1 MIANFLKKLVGD
13 KNLKDQK
20 EYNPFV
26 KATNEVYP
34 QIQSLSDEGLRNKT
48 KDFIAKIQEE
58 KAPLEA
64 ELTKLKES
72 AEDFKISVQD
82 KIEIFENK
90 SFFIFYNNCHILI
103 IYE

>member
-34 QIQSLSDEGLRNKT
+34 EIQGLSDEGLRDKT
-48 KDFIAKIQEE
+48 KALLPKYRG
-58 KAPLEA
+58 KVLEVSFQ
-64 ELTKLKES
+64 TQR
-72 AEDFKISVQD
+72 IS
-82 KIEIFENK
+82 
-90 SFFIFYNNCHILI
+90 
-103 IYE
+103 